1 MKISNPKISD
11 ADGAK
16 NSVPNYTD
24 IEKEIKALSQSIAA
38 LGTQLGNLANT
49 VNGFN
54 TEFVT
59 SSLTALIASIPQLSS
74 TTVFADVFNGKK
86 FAFDTNGT
94 TANMVEVLPGTILFA
109 KNTDTNF
116 LLIKIDSDNFISFSD
131 NEHIDW
137 YEDDNNVLRIEN
149 GSQSFKYWYVGQG
162 AQTVESYG
170 NTRHKIIKGVTLE
183 GVINLNL
190 DNIKSFENLNVTD
203 TLDVE
208 HLKATDGQVSGDFQV
223 SGDLYV
229 NGTTHTVEQEQI
241 ISQADLIVMRANNS
255 TPMGNH
261 EAAGFIVHDYNG
273 VSNLIVGVA
282 RDGTLRIGTGSGTA
296 HDYTNIAYKN
306 TDGKWYSFEIV
317 EDEKVYTLMNP
328 QPVGTLTDWES
339 KSENKPYEEYLAATF
354 TELDLS
360 KLEPLLC
367 RAEEN
372 DMTDRALLIWDAVTK
387 KAFTI
392 NAPTMSNQVLK
403 AKIGNETET
412 LWKFDDDNGGI
423 TFYKL
428 NSEEVEIESGSDTW
442 VADAYYP
449 VYVIHSGLYG
459 FDGSHY
465 YKVDSPDVPGVMV
478 TSAELAAELE
488 VSTHYLVDKVTADVE
503 DISYEWGNS
512 GSGSVL
518 HYANEAAYTAA
529 LSIPEGQDGYVA
541 NNALVVI
548 DGDKDYMT
556 GEEK

>member
-1 MKISNPKISD
+1 
-11 ADGAK
+11 
-16 NSVPNYTD
+16 
-24 IEKEIKALSQSIAA
+24 
-38 LGTQLGNLANT
+38 
-49 VNGFN
+49 
-54 TEFVT
+54 
-59 SSLTALIASIPQLSS
+59 
-74 TTVFADVFNGKK
+74 
-86 FAFDTNGT
+86 
-94 TANMVEVLPGTILFA
+94 
-109 KNTDTNF
+109 
-116 LLIKIDSDNFISFSD
+116 
-131 NEHIDW
+131 
-137 YEDDNNVLRIEN
+137 
-149 GSQSFKYWYVGQG
+149 
-162 AQTVESYG
+162 
-170 NTRHKIIKGVTLE
+170 
-183 GVINLNL
+183 
-190 DNIKSFENLNVTD
+190 
-203 TLDVE
+203 
-208 HLKATDGQVSGDFQV
+208 
-223 SGDLYV
+223 
-229 NGTTHTVEQEQI
+229 
-241 ISQADLIVMRANNS
+241 
-255 TPMGNH
+255 
-261 EAAGFIVHDYNG
+261 
-273 VSNLIVGVA
+273 
-282 RDGTLRIGTGSGTA
+282 LRIGTGSGTA

-428 NSEEVEIESGSDTW
+428 NGEEVEIESGSDTW
-442 VADAYYP
+442 VADAYYT

-488 VSTHYLVDKVTADVE
+488 VSTHYLIDKVTADFE

-518 HYANEAAYTAA
+518 HYPNEAAYNEA
-529 LSIPEGQDGYVA
+529 LLIPEGQDGYIA

-548 DGDKDYMT
+548 DGDKDYLT
-556 GEEK
+556 GDEK